1 MMVRP
6 NVRNVANSPSD
17 AHSTLTTQ
25 EMLGVGNVMR
35 TKSGCFGS
43 NSTFHNKIMV
53 VGLV

>member
-17 AHSTLTTQ
+17 AHSTLVTQ
-25 EMLGVGNVMR
+25 QMLRVGDVMR
-35 TKSGCFGS
+35 TKSVGFGS
-43 NSTFHNKIMV
+43 NSTFHDKIMV